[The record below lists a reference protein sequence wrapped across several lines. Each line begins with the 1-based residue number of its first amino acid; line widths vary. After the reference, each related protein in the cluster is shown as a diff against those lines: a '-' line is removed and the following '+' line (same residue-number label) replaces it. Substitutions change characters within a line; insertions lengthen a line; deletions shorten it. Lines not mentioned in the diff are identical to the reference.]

1 MKKLSLLIAL
11 VLCLT
16 IGGVYAAWIYTNP
29 AADITDQKFE
39 QLITISTATE
49 EGAAGTYAIE
59 TNITAI
65 TIDQKGTNNE
75 GLDYHTAMLNYT
87 TSDGEAPYIKFTLKL
102 KENTG
107 SDIFDTLE
115 STYSIDVLDVA
126 GQYGSKDIFIDHKAG
141 NTEIVWEYDSVNDI
155 YHFTITDMAT
165 EITLNDFVL
174 ASKGE
179 HTAFSAALGR
189 PVLEVKISDGTEPQI
204 QN

>member
-16 IGGVYAAWIYTNP
+16 VGGVYAAWIYTNP

-49 EGAAGTYAIE
+49 EGAAGVYAIE
-59 TNITAI
+59 TNITAM

-87 TSDGEAPYIKFTLKL
+87 TSDGQAPYIKFTLNL

-107 SDIFDTLE
+107 SDIFDTLT
-115 STYSIDVLDVA
+115 STYSISVLDVA
-126 GQYGSKDIFIDHKAG
+126 DQYDSKDIFIDHKTG
-141 NTEIVWEYDSVNDI
+141 DTEIVWEYDAATDTYS
-155 YHFTITDMAT
+155 YTITDLST

-174 ASKGE
+174 ASKAE

-189 PVLEVKISDGTEPQI
+189 PVLEVKISDGIVPQP